1 MSKTFLIGF
10 ILFFVPAT
18 LIVTTLNI
26 MQSFKRKKLKKKI
39 DNLEYEKNVID
50 SAPITPELA
59 KIESFLKNDKI
70 EAISIKDMVLDC
82 IMRFASSIFLR

>member
-1 MSKTFLIGF
+1 
-10 ILFFVPAT
+10 
-18 LIVTTLNI
+18 

-59 KIESFLKNDKI
+59 KIESFLKNDKFFHI
-70 EAISIKDMVLDC
+70 PLAKNKNMIYYIV
-82 IMRFASSIFLR
+82 